1 MLEGVKVY
9 HAPLGEQTDLALLE
23 TFRRI
28 AEVEEEFHEL
38 DVEGR
43 VIPYRTA
50 RAASSGST
58 SR

>member
-9 HAPLGEQTDLALLE
+9 HTPLGEQTDRALLE

-43 VIPYRTA
+43 VIP
-50 RAASSGST
+50 
-58 SR
+58 